1 MLQAKPGRTGKQ
13 KQSQNSP
20 NLGKAFWTSP
30 VEDESEEPLLIQ
42 IGIKLGEILLNQ
54 DLGMA

>member
-1 MLQAKPGRTGKQ
+1 MLQAKPGRSGKQ
-13 KQSQNSP
+13 EQEQNSP
-20 NLGKAFWTSP
+20 NLGKAFWPSP
-30 VEDESEEPLLIQ
+30 VGDELEEPLLIQ